1 LIKDLVQKGAVRSQ
15 SKGSR
20 LYEVVLPFQPRKDM
34 LPQLLRILPLLT
46 QQGHV
51 RNQDLQSALGFTRI
65 TATRTLK
72 EWVAEDW
79 LSMPVKRGQGALYGP
94 GSRLLHHAQIPS
106 EITEPAAIEA
116 DTDAIKV
123 RILAESP
130 VESVGGTQLTARQW
144 QSWMK
149 SNQRQRMAEDLVDR
163 VRGATKLALKDW
175 ENGEAP
181 FWELVAAL
189 GRLFPGVKPLYN
201 DDNVKSGPQ
210 LHQYMAKGP

>member
-1 LIKDLVQKGAVRSQ
+1 M
-15 SKGSR
+15 
-20 LYEVVLPFQPRKDM
+20 P
-34 LPQLLRILPLLT
+34 PQLLRILPLLT
-46 QQGHV
+46 RQGHV

-123 RILAESP
+123 RILAEAP

-149 SNQRQRMAEDLVDR
+149 SNQRQRMAEDLIDR
-163 VRGATKLALKDW
+163 VRGATDLALKDW

-201 DDNVKSGPQ
+201 YDNVKSGQQ

>member
-1 LIKDLVQKGAVRSQ
+1 M
-15 SKGSR
+15 
-20 LYEVVLPFQPRKDM
+20 P
-34 LPQLLRILPLLT
+34 PQLLRILPLLT
-46 QQGHV
+46 RQGHV

-123 RILAESP
+123 RILAHAP
-130 VESVGGTQLTARQW
+130 VEPVGGTQLTARQW

-149 SNQRQRMAEDLVDR
+149 LNQRHRMAEDLIDR
-163 VRGATKLALKDW
+163 VRGATQSAPKDW
-175 ENGEAP
+175 ENSEAP

-189 GRLFPGVKPLYN
+189 DRLFPGVQPLS
-201 DDNVKSGPQ
+201 DDEDVKAAGQLDQQMRQGPR
-210 LHQYMAKGP
+210 

>member
-123 RILAESP
+123 RILAEAP

-149 SNQRQRMAEDLVDR
+149 SNQRQRMAEDLIDR
-163 VRGATKLALKDW
+163 VRGATDLALKDW

-201 DDNVKSGPQ
+201 DDNVKSGQQ

>member
-1 LIKDLVQKGAVRSQ
+1 
-15 SKGSR
+15 
-20 LYEVVLPFQPRKDM
+20 M

-123 RILAESP
+123 RILAEAP
-130 VESVGGTQLTARQW
+130 VESVGGTQLTAHQW

-149 SNQRQRMAEDLVDR
+149 SNQRQRMAEDLIDR
-163 VRGATKLALKDW
+163 VRGATDLALKDW

-189 GRLFPGVKPLYN
+189 DRLFPGVQPLS
-201 DDNVKSGPQ
+201 DDEDVKAAGQLDQQMRQGPR
-210 LHQYMAKGP
+210 